1 MSFILDQLKRS
12 GRKRQIELVIL
23 NQMKKSGQNQGQQS
37 LSDLPCTAKSNACEH
52 AAQDLQTL
60 PEPSS
65 QKLKKRALLLF
76 LILTSVVI
84 YAGIFIWWQ
93 SPWRSGKPI
102 NTVKTSFVNK
112 HKTEPD
118 DQKIKADEKK
128 SMPEPKNISGK
139 SRLLQIQGDVH
150 KKESP
155 DKIFDSKIASADQ
168 QKMDNGK
175 KSMTLPVE
183 PEKNTVTDKLSAES
197 RRSIHDDPGK
207 IAKVPDF
214 SELPASARKDLPEIK
229 ITSHLYKKESR
240 LVSINGRIM
249 SEGYNMDNGLYLEE
263 ITPDGVILT
272 YRNYRFHIKAD

>member
-23 NQMKKSGQNQGQQS
+23 NQMKKSGQNQEQQS
-37 LSDLPCTAKSNACEH
+37 LSDLPCTAKSHACEH
-52 AAQDLQTL
+52 AAQDLHTL

-76 LILTSVVI
+76 LILVSVVI
-84 YAGIFIWWQ
+84 YAGISIWWQ
-93 SPWRSGKPI
+93 SPRRSGKPI

-118 DQKIKADEKK
+118 DQKIRTDGKK
-128 SMPEPKNISGK
+128 TMPEPKNISGESK
-139 SRLLQIQGDVH
+139 LLQIHGDAY
-150 KKESP
+150 KKEFP
-155 DKIFDSKIASADQ
+155 EKIFDSKIVSADQ
-168 QKMDNGK
+168 QKIDNGK
-175 KSMTLPVE
+175 RSMTLPVE
-183 PEKNTVTDKLSAES
+183 PEQNTVTDKLSSES

-207 IAKVPDF
+207 TRKALDF
-214 SELPASARKDLPEIK
+214 SELPASVRKDLPAIK

-272 YRNYRFHIKAD
+272 YRNFRFHIKAD